1 MNELIKYKQM
11 INLLGWRL
19 ENNGKI
25 VKKDWEEI
33 VIPVLKELSE

>member
-1 MNELIKYKQM
+1 MDELIKYKQM

-25 VKKDWEEI
+25 VKNDWEEI
-33 VIPVLKELSE
+33 VIATLKKLK